1 MGMRTVTRWKPAA
14 LGVTALLALAM
25 LSGCVPAAT
34 HTSTPTPEATPLF
47 ATDDEAL
54 AAATK
59 AYAAYLKMSDTI
71 AHDGG
76 AHPERLN
83 KYVSLDLAAT
93 DERGF
98 ADFRTNRWKSIGTT
112 TFDNQK
118 LQQYDPAALAGS
130 ATISVY
136 LCVDVSNV
144 NVIDSSGKSMVSPK
158 RPDRGP
164 VLATF
169 ALDPSSRALIVESS
183 DPWKDASI
191 CG

>member
-71 AHDGG
+71 LSDGG

-83 KYVSLDLAAT
+83 NVATGDALVQLKKDLAPFVNQKLHT
-93 DERGF
+93 TGR
-98 ADFRTNRWKSIGTT
+98 T
-112 TFDNQK
+112 TFDSMK
-118 LQQYDPAALAGS
+118 LQSRSDDSIAAY
-130 ATISVY
+130 V
-136 LCVDVSNV
+136 CEDVTD
-144 NVIDSSGKSMVSPK
+144 IDVLDASGKSLVKDTRDPRTSFEVVMV
-158 RPDRGP
+158 RVDGRLLLG
-164 VLATF
+164 
-169 ALDPSSRALIVESS
+169 SRTWWTAG
-183 DPWKDASI
+183 DI
-191 CG
+191 CGR

>member
-1 MGMRTVTRWKPAA
+1 MRTVTRWKPAA

-76 AHPERLN
+76 AHPERIKAVAMAAALSE
-83 KYVSLDLAAT
+83 SLK
-93 DERGF
+93 GF
-98 ADFRTNRWKSIGTT
+98 AEYRDAKAHSQGLRSFDSLQLQSIQSEAV
-112 TFDNQK
+112 TFYVCDDVSK
-118 LQQYDPAALAGS
+118 
-130 ATISVY
+130 
-136 LCVDVSNV
+136 VDVLD
-144 NVIDSSGKSMVSPK
+144 DSGASLVSPSRNPRTPFLVTASSK
-158 RPDRGP
+158 SASS
-164 VLATF
+164 L
-169 ALDPSSRALIVESS
+169 LISSRAVWEGKNL
-183 DPWKDASI
+183 